1 MHQHRHPPYIHL
13 LLDASQQWEHTC
25 TWARSSVR
33 RYQFCMQQ
41 HARWRS
47 CMHHGWSS
55 HPVSQTVEHTH
66 RGWIVEEAAGWYR
79 ERARAGGHMNAGR
92 QECMHAC
99 AAEVAGLPLG
109 SGMQQL
115 VGGVASK
122 ASRLLPPMQQHSNAT
137 RIIRYERPFVM
148 PSARPSFCQPASL
161 IGTDFR
167 TELLCHFSTRPVHH
181 DPASI
186 AKPQIPWPLRQGK
199 GRQGKQAEKYSFV

>member
-1 MHQHRHPPYIHL
+1 MHQHRHPPYVHL
-13 LLDASQQWEHTC
+13 LLDALQQWEHTC
-25 TWARSSVR
+25 SWARSSVR

-66 RGWIVEEAAGWYR
+66 RDGLLKKRPAGI
-79 ERARAGGHMNAGR
+79 ERARARGAH
-92 QECMHAC
+92 ECGTTGMHAC
-99 AAEVAGLPLG
+99 MRGRGSRPA

-161 IGTDFR
+161 VRIFEQISCFATS
-167 TELLCHFSTRPVHH
+167 LLDRFTMT
-181 DPASI
+181 
-186 AKPQIPWPLRQGK
+186 PLQ
-199 GRQGKQAEKYSFV
+199 